1 MVIKKNKA
9 DREMGYRPGAYHEYE
24 KKTPAFG
31 DFWYSIPAEF
41 RFLLRV
47 MEMVVW
53 LPYRAF
59 VICYRFA
66 KRFFGAS
73 Q

>member
-1 MVIKKNKA
+1 MVHRKKKWDGEHQIKITYF
-9 DREMGYRPGAYHEYE
+9 ETQE
-24 KKTPAFG
+24 KSPAFG
-31 DFWYSIPAEF
+31 DFWYNAPPEV
-41 RFLLRV
+41 RFILRV